1 MSPAPAVTVIN
12 AKTVID
18 GTGANPL
25 ENAAVVVEE
34 STIKAVVRQGQA
46 TLPEGPHVRTLDFPN
61 GYLLPG
67 LIDSPTSTC
76 HLGSTAPPTKN

>member
-12 AKTVID
+12 AKAVID

-25 ENAAVVVEE
+25 ENAAVVVEG

-46 TLPEGPHVRTLDFPN
+46 TFPKALTY
-61 GYLLPG
+61 GRWTF
-67 LIDSPTSTC
+67 PTDISC
-76 HLGSTAPPTKN
+76 PD